1 MCHTT
6 AQNAD
11 VAGEPRPSRRA
22 AAVPADHGSGAA
34 GAPRRH
40 LSAEDPLPSVREL
53 AGQLVVNPRTVSQ
66 AYRELEREGVIY
78 VRRGQGTFVA
88 PAIRP
93 DRRAR
98 PCARGGEAR
107 AARGAAQRARR
118 GGAGHD
124 DPESGGRG
132 GGRRL
137 RVRGL
142 RLRPAR
148 ARKAPREQRSENRAG
163 DYAVATHGL
172 SKRYGRETAL
182 DRVDLR
188 VPDGAVYVLVGANGA
203 GKSTMLKVLM
213 NLERA
218 DAGTA
223 EVFGLDTVRAGPEV
237 RAQVGYV
244 PERQEHGYRW
254 MTCARLLR
262 HVAAFYPAW
271 DHAYAD
277 HLVLRLRRAA
287 WSRKVGGLSKGESR
301 RLQLVLALAHRPP
314 LLLLDEPT
322 DGLDPV
328 VRRRTLSL
336 LAEHLADAP
345 TTVLIST
352 HHIHELES
360 LADHVGVLRD
370 GRLVAQMP
378 REELQRTVRRYRS
391 RCRTDGRRRASCRP
405 PACALQ
411 RRARGP
417 VHARGRGAR
426 GRSSA

>member
-1 MCHTT
+1 MHT
-6 AQNAD
+6 
-11 VAGEPRPSRRA
+11 
-22 AAVPADHGSGAA
+22 
-34 GAPRRH
+34 
-40 LSAEDPLPSVREL
+40 DPH
-53 AGQLVVNPRTVSQ
+53 T
-66 AYRELEREGVIY
+66 
-78 VRRGQGTFVA
+78 
-88 PAIRP
+88 
-93 DRRAR
+93 
-98 PCARGGEAR
+98 
-107 AARGAAQRARR
+107 
-118 GGAGHD
+118 
-124 DPESGGRG
+124 
-132 GGRRL
+132 
-137 RVRGL
+137 
-142 RLRPAR
+142 
-148 ARKAPREQRSENRAG
+148 G

-172 SKRYGRETAL
+172 SKRYGRESAL

-203 GKSTMLKVLM
+203 GKSTLFKVLM
-213 NLERA
+213 NLERP

-223 EVFGLDTVRAGPEV
+223 EVFGRDAGDAGPEV

-244 PERQEHGYRW
+244 PERQDAPYRS

-277 HLVLRLRRAA
+277 HLVRALA
-287 WSRKVGGLSKGESR
+287 VRPERSVGALSKGETR
-301 RLQLVLALAHRPP
+301 RLQLVLALAHRPS

-328 VRRRTLSL
+328 VRRRALAL

-378 REELQRTVRRYRS
+378 REELQRTVRSYQLEVPD
-391 RCRTDGRRRASCRP
+391 DGWEAPRE
-405 PACALQ
+405 LQ
-411 RRARGP
+411 PSGLR
-417 VHARGRGAR
+417 
-426 GRSSA
+426 RSSAGRDVRCTLVGEEREVTRRLVAAGARVRQASTLALEDAALAFLPEDPS